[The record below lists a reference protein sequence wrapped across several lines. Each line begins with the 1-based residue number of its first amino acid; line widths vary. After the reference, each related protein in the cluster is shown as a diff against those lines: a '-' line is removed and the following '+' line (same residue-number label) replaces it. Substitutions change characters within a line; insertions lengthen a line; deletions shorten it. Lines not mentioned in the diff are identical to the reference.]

1 MQQQLLGMEG
11 KELYHHRTIS
21 YFTSKKPKIHTTV
34 MNWED
39 RRKEH
44 PTNKTINDK
53 TPFQMTALN
62 WVPLRPQELV
72 IHQEPVIHQECQ
84 QKYVSKVPGIESQR
98 YREHS
103 REWVTGRQLQV
114 ETESL
119 PEEM

>member
-1 MQQQLLGMEG
+1 M
-11 KELYHHRTIS
+11 
-21 YFTSKKPKIHTTV
+21 
-34 MNWED
+34 
-39 RRKEH
+39 RKEH
-44 PTNKTINDK
+44 STNKTINDK

-84 QKYVSKVPGIESQR
+84 QKYVLKVPGIESQR

-103 REWVTGRQLQV
+103 REWVTGRHLQV